1 MPTMFNQKWKNVQ
14 QNDGQIFSK
23 SMKFIIKNF
32 VGTIPV
38 LVTIYKIVSLQRAN
52 NTIRRNEMFEA
63 SGGVVNFIAVL
74 VPALMG
80 AFYGFK
86 CLFNTDN
93 AIAEWGIGVGSEF
106 MVKLTGTYC
115 GTQGAMYIILLLTS
129 LSGSWAL
136 FAFGTIQAA
145 LFLVFGYTTVKG
157 KWAEVEG
164 VNATNEGIIV
174 PAILLVFHLYIMF
187 AMGGIIYGK

>member
-1 MPTMFNQKWKNVQ
+1 
-14 QNDGQIFSK
+14 
-23 SMKFIIKNF
+23 
-32 VGTIPV
+32 
-38 LVTIYKIVSLQRAN
+38 
-52 NTIRRNEMFEA
+52 
-63 SGGVVNFIAVL
+63 
-74 VPALMG
+74 MG

-93 AIAEWGIGVGSEF
+93 AIAEWGISAGSEF

-115 GTQGAMYIILLLTS
+115 GTQGVMYIILLLTS

-187 AMGGIIYGK
+187 AMGGIIYG

>member
-1 MPTMFNQKWKNVQ
+1 
-14 QNDGQIFSK
+14 
-23 SMKFIIKNF
+23 
-32 VGTIPV
+32 
-38 LVTIYKIVSLQRAN
+38 
-52 NTIRRNEMFEA
+52 MFEA
-63 SGGVVNFIAVL
+63 SGGAVNFIAVL

-93 AIAEWGIGVGSEF
+93 AIAEWGIGAGSEF
-106 MVKLTGTYC
+106 MVKLAGTYC
-115 GTQGAMYIILLLTS
+115 GTQGVMYIILLLTS

-136 FAFGTIQAA
+136 FAFGTIQAS

-187 AMGGIIYGK
+187 AMGGIIYG